1 MFEKQKS
8 AQPVFSSV
16 FGSSLETRLES
27 TTSRALMLFAVHDVL
42 NVVLVAHIL
51 TARSQKRFSLGTIE
65 RRFFGFCLVVD
76 ECLHGTKK
84 RIF

>member
-1 MFEKQKS
+1 
-8 AQPVFSSV
+8 
-16 FGSSLETRLES
+16 
-27 TTSRALMLFAVHDVL
+27 LMLFAVHDVL